1 MGPFVYTQ
9 GSTCDSAV
17 APAVACVEFTFTQ
30 GEAGRLPAQRP
41 APSKGAVAASKP
53 TPDRVPCS
61 MVLYNPLHTVSVQAP
76 PAWRALQDV
85 PAECLNA
92 PGKLHG
98 APPCLRT
105 LRKVGWGR
113 DACWRLG
120 TFDDLSNL
128 ALDVDFAL
136 DRNPDEPCCKLL
148 FVNRTSEKR
157 RRVGYMLLAAKEDAS
172 ALRGMQISE
181 DLRGRGLSRVLL
193 AAWLRMCITAS
204 LQPTTGTINK
214 PLLALTLDR
223 FGFEPVIRRGRQV
236 RVHAGTRR
244 LTNCRGWQDER
255 GETPLEGQYR
265 TAFVRTPFEV
275 ARPDA
280 LEAAVDETLGDH
292 FVLEA
297 DGEALRRALTL
308 RGGWRSTGPL
318 DLRFV
323 MTRRRVA
330 SARPVQ

>member
-1 MGPFVYTQ
+1 M
-9 GSTCDSAV
+9 
-17 APAVACVEFTFTQ
+17 
-30 GEAGRLPAQRP
+30 
-41 APSKGAVAASKP
+41 AASQLP
-53 TPDRVPCS
+53 HESGSQRRVPVS
-61 MVLYNPLHTVSVQAP
+61 GVPPLMVLYNPLHAVSVQAP

-113 DACWRLG
+113 EACWRLG
-120 TFDDLSNL
+120 TFDDLSNLL

>member
-1 MGPFVYTQ
+1 
-9 GSTCDSAV
+9 
-17 APAVACVEFTFTQ
+17 
-30 GEAGRLPAQRP
+30 
-41 APSKGAVAASKP
+41 
-53 TPDRVPCS
+53 
-61 MVLYNPLHTVSVQAP
+61 
-76 PAWRALQDV
+76 
-85 PAECLNA
+85 
-92 PGKLHG
+92 
-98 APPCLRT
+98 

-120 TFDDLSNL
+120 TFDDLSNLL

-223 FGFEPVIRRGRQV
+223 FGFEPVNRRGRQV

>member
-1 MGPFVYTQ
+1 M
-9 GSTCDSAV
+9 
-17 APAVACVEFTFTQ
+17 
-30 GEAGRLPAQRP
+30 
-41 APSKGAVAASKP
+41 
-53 TPDRVPCS
+53 
-61 MVLYNPLHTVSVQAP
+61 QAP

-120 TFDDLSNL
+120 TFDDLSNLL